1 MKKRIFIDGS
11 AGTTGL
17 RLRQR
22 LQAREEL
29 ELVTLPEALRK
40 DPAAKGEVMNA
51 CDIAFLCLP
60 DAAAREAAALARSP
74 GLTVID
80 TSTAHRVTPGWVYGF
95 PELAPGQEEK
105 IRAARRIANPGCYA
119 TGFIALVRPLVAAGA
134 LDTGAAIS
142 AHALSGYTGAGKS
155 AIAVYES
162 PDRPAEYASPRA
174 YALGLAHKH
183 LPEMMAMTGLA
194 RRPIF
199 CPVVCDYPCGMTVT
213 VPLHLSQLQGRWD
226 LEALHRLYE
235 AYYAGRRLI
244 HVRGLGEPES
254 GFLGANNLAGRDDLE
269 IFVTGNGEQALCIA
283 RFDNLGK
290 GASGAAVQCMNLV
303 LGLDPTTGL
312 ECGT

>member
-22 LQAREEL
+22 LQSREEL
-29 ELVTLPEALRK
+29 ELVTLPEELRK
-40 DPAAKGEVMNA
+40 DPKAKAEVMNT

-60 DAAAREAAALARSP
+60 DAAAKESVALVENPA
-74 GLTVID
+74 LTVID
-80 TSTAHRVTPGWVYGF
+80 TSTAHRVDPDWAYGF

-105 IRAARRIANPGCYA
+105 IRASRRIANPGCYA
-119 TGFIALVRPLVAAGA
+119 TGFISLVRPLVAAGA
-134 LDTGAAIS
+134 LDPDAALTV
-142 AHALSGYTGAGKS
+142 HALSGYTGAGKS

-162 PDRPAEYASPRA
+162 PDRPEEYASPRA

-183 LPEMMAMTGLA
+183 LPEMMAMTGLS

-213 VPLHLSQLQGRWD
+213 LPLHLDRLRGGWD
-226 LEALHRLYE
+226 LPGLRRLYE
-235 AYYAGRRLI
+235 EYYAGRALI
-244 HVRGLGEPES
+244 HVRDLGQPES

-290 GASGAAVQCMNLV
+290 GASGAAVQCMNIV

-312 ECGT
+312 ECGR

>member
-1 MKKRIFIDGS
+1 MKKRVFIDGS

-22 LQAREEL
+22 LQRREEL
-29 ELVTLPEALRK
+29 ELVTLPEELRK
-40 DPAAKGEVMNA
+40 DPRAKAGVMNT

-60 DAAAREAAALARSP
+60 DAAAKESVALVQNPA
-74 GLTVID
+74 LTVID
-80 TSTAHRVTPGWVYGF
+80 TSTAHRVDPNWVYGF
-95 PELAPGQEEK
+95 PELAPGQEDK

-119 TGFIALVRPLVAAGA
+119 TGFISLVRPLVAAGVLAPDAA
-134 LDTGAAIS
+134 LS
-142 AHALSGYTGAGKS
+142 VHALSGYTGAGKS

-162 PDRPAEYASPRA
+162 PDRPAEYDSPRA

-183 LPEMMAMTGLA
+183 LPEMMAMTGLS

-213 VPLHLSQLQGRWD
+213 LPLHLSQLRERRD
-226 LEALHRLYE
+226 LAALHQLYG
-235 AYYAGRRLI
+235 AYYAGRSLI
-244 HVRGLGEPES
+244 HVRPQGEPES
-254 GFLGANNLAGRDDLE
+254 GFLGANNMAGRDDLE
-269 IFVTGNGEQALCIA
+269 IFVTGNAEQALCIA

-290 GASGAAVQCMNLV
+290 GASGAAVQCMNIV

-312 ECGT
+312 ECGA